1 MYANDNRGVLPIP
14 GGRESDLTPVGL
26 AICGVRL
33 EEWGRL
39 NFREGTLWPYLA
51 ADLNARQELF
61 LCPSDEPPRFAR
73 NYILPEAD
81 PDRPRNFSYTF
92 TNFMAEGLRL
102 SRIRRAPQKIL
113 ILEQDMPRAPL
124 GFPFT
129 GYTASNPGDPPG
141 PPIIVFLT
149 RRHLG
154 KANEGFADGHVEL
167 IDPEIFNGDSPD
179 MYKVKG
185 WHLHV
190 SVSAD

>member
-1 MYANDNRGVLPIP
+1 VELLVVIGIIALLVGILIPVLARAREHARAVQCASNISQIYKACVMYANDNRGVLPIP

-141 PPIIVFLT
+141 PRSLC
-149 RRHLG
+149 
-154 KANEGFADGHVEL
+154 
-167 IDPEIFNGDSPD
+167 S
-179 MYKVKG
+179 
-185 WHLHV
+185 
-190 SVSAD
+190 